1 MPIVFLAGIQN
12 FQLNVS
18 LFFPEFLKYIL
29 ITDFKAFAFFVF
41 DTNRFVLLINFAVDL
56 SVTFFSVQYVL
67 WKTLI
72 SGTEK
77 NTKILWTG

>member
-1 MPIVFLAGIQN
+1 MFTTRCERRTKKNISYALPIVFLAGIQN

-67 WKTLI
+67 
-72 SGTEK
+72 
-77 NTKILWTG
+77 